1 MAHYNRLNV
10 KLCNSQLIN
19 SKLGIKKWYWSNFH
33 QIVINFNLLSN
44 DEANFPPKSIL
55 TDRQVLRLR

>member
-19 SKLGIKKWYWSNFH
+19 SKLGIKKM
-33 QIVINFNLLSN
+33 
-44 DEANFPPKSIL
+44 
-55 TDRQVLRLR
+55 VLK